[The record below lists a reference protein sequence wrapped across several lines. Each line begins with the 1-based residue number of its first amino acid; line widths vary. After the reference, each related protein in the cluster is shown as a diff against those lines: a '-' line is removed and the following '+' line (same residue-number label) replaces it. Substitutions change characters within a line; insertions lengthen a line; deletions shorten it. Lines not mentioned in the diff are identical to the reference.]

1 VPMQA
6 LAAPIRNTTAQAL
19 AIEAVKLASGG
30 LSRRANLNAKGRDET
45 VFLMELQEI
54 AETGLTQAHSLL
66 EKYHGS
72 WKRDIT
78 RAFAE
83 TRV

>member
-1 VPMQA
+1 MQA

-19 AIEAVKLASGG
+19 AIEAVKLAAGG
-30 LSRRANLNAKGRDET
+30 LARRANLNTEGRDEA
-45 VFLMELQEI
+45 VFLTELQEI
-54 AETGLTQAHSLL
+54 AETGVTQAHRLL
-66 EKYHGS
+66 EKYRGP
-72 WKRDIT
+72 WKGDVT